1 MGRLDLTTDEVRGV
15 PVARL
20 EGQVDKLAVEQA
32 RARLDPLVASGS
44 LVIDLDRV
52 SFIDSA
58 GLHALLGLGR
68 VASAQGGGLAL
79 SVPPSCAVARVVEIV
94 RLADAM
100 PVRESVEEAA
110 AALEEV
116 SAVDAEG

>member
-1 MGRLDLTTDEVRGV
+1 MTMDEVRGV

-20 EGQVDKLAVEQA
+20 EGQVDKLAIEQA
-32 RARLDPLVASGS
+32 RARLDQLAAAGR

-58 GLHALLGLGR
+58 GLHALFGLGR

-79 SVPPSCAVARVVEIV
+79 SVPPSCPVARVVEIV
-94 RLADAM
+94 RLGDAM
-100 PVRESVEEAA
+100 PVRDSVEEAA

-116 SAVDAEG
+116 SAIDAEG